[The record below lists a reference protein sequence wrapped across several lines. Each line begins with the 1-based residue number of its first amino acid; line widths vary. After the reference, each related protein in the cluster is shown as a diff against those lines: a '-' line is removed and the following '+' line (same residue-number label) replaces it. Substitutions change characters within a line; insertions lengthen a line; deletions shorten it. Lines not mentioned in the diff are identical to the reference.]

1 MLDLNHLLSPEYR
14 EQGITLEEQENHDLE
29 LLLNGKEMARFSKTK
44 ITVAAMVKIIAQD
57 VSKN

>member
-1 MLDLNHLLSPEYR
+1 MFDFSQLLSPEYR
-14 EQGITLEEQENHDLE
+14 EQGFNLEKQENNDLV

-57 VSKN
+57 VSRN